1 VKPKTFYRHYQ
12 NVSIFCFKKYESLL
26 AEDQRIAHEIQ
37 KKQEE
42 ERDSESEKNKI
53 TVSYSFQPIN
63 FCIIH
68 FRVILLHLVFFITL
82 RYLLRLF
89 GSYHYL
95 PPLYNCRK
103 YITWITKCWYL
114 HFTKIWTILVKYPS
128 ISSEECTFSK
138 TSTIILSKVCFCN

>member
-1 VKPKTFYRHYQ
+1 LVKPKTFYRHYQ

-42 ERDSESEKNKI
+42 ERDSELEKNKI

-63 FCIIH
+63 FCIID
-68 FRVILLHLVFFITL
+68 FRVILLHLVFLITL

-89 GSYHYL
+89 GVISLFTSPIQLSEVHNLNHQMLIFAFYKNMNHFGKIPFYFKWGMYFFKNFYYH
-95 PPLYNCRK
+95 
-103 YITWITKCWYL
+103 I
-114 HFTKIWTILVKYPS
+114 V
-128 ISSEECTFSK
+128 
-138 TSTIILSKVCFCN
+138 